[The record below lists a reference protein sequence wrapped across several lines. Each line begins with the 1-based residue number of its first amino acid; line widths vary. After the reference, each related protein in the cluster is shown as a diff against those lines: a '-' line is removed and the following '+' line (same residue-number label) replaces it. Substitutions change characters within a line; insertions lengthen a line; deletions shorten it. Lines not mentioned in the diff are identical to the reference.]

1 MYVKDAVVIRFQELC
16 KERHMALNELATLS
30 GVTPSSVY
38 SMINPNRRELRISLI
53 KKLCDGLEISLA
65 EFFTA
70 EVFEE
75 LEQEI
80 R

>member
-1 MYVKDAVVIRFQELC
+1 MTVKDAVTRRFQELC
-16 KERHMALNELATLS
+16 RSREIRFNELAVRA
-30 GVTPSSVY
+30 GVTPSTVY
-38 SMINPNRRELRISLI
+38 SMLDPRRREISITTI
-53 KKLCDGLEISLA
+53 KKLCDGLDISLA

-70 EVFEE
+70 KVFDE

>member
-1 MYVKDAVVIRFQELC
+1 MLVKDAIVYRFSELL
-16 KERHMALNELATLS
+16 KERGMAWYDLAIRA

-70 EVFEE
+70 QVFDE

>member
-1 MYVKDAVVIRFQELC
+1 MLVKDAIVYRISELL
-16 KERHMALNELATLS
+16 KERGMAWYDLAIRA

-70 EVFEE
+70 QVFDE

>member
-16 KERHMALNELATLS
+16 RERGMALNELATLS

-38 SMINPNRRELRISLI
+38 SMINPKRRELGIALI
-53 KKLCDGLEISLA
+53 KKLCDGLDITLA
-65 EFFTA
+65 EFFTGK
-70 EVFEE
+70 VFDE

>member
-16 KERHMALNELATLS
+16 KERRIKLNELATRS

-38 SMINPNRRELRISLI
+38 SMINPDRRELRISLI
-53 KKLCDGLEISLA
+53 KKLCDGLDITLA

-70 EVFEE
+70 KVFDE

>member
-1 MYVKDAVVIRFQELC
+1 MVKDAVVQRFRQICE
-16 KERHMALNELATLS
+16 ERHLRLNDLANRS

-38 SMINPNRRELRISLI
+38 SMMDPKRREISINLI
-53 KKLCDGLEISLA
+53 KKLCDGLDMTLGQFFGTK
-65 EFFTA
+65 EFD
-70 EVFEE
+70 E

>member
-16 KERHMALNELATLS
+16 KERHMRLNELATIS

-38 SMINPNRRELRISLI
+38 SMINPDRRELRISLI
-53 KKLCDGLEISLA
+53 KKLCDGLDITLA

-70 EVFEE
+70 KVFDE

>member
-1 MYVKDAVVIRFQELC
+1 
-16 KERHMALNELATLS
+16 
-30 GVTPSSVY
+30 
-38 SMINPNRRELRISLI
+38 MIKPERRELQISLI
-53 KKLCDGLEISLA
+53 KKLCDGLDITLA

-70 EVFEE
+70 KVFDE

>member
-1 MYVKDAVVIRFQELC
+1 MDYSDIYVRRIRKLC
-16 KERHMALNELATLS
+16 KERHMAINELATLS

-38 SMINPNRRELRISLI
+38 SMMNPDRRELRISLI
-53 KKLCDGLEISLA
+53 KKLCDGLDISLA

-70 EVFEE
+70 KVFDE

>member
-53 KKLCDGLEISLA
+53 KKLCDGLDISLA

>member
-1 MYVKDAVVIRFQELC
+1 MYVKDAVVVRFKELC
-16 KERHMALNELATLS
+16 KERNMALNELATLS

-53 KKLCDGLEISLA
+53 KKLCDGLDITLA

-70 EVFEE
+70 QVFDE

>member
-16 KERHMALNELATLS
+16 KERRIKLNELATRS

-38 SMINPNRRELRISLI
+38 SMINPDRRELRISLI
-53 KKLCDGLEISLA
+53 KKLCDGLDITLA

-70 EVFEE
+70 TVFDE

>member
-1 MYVKDAVVIRFQELC
+1 MYVKDAVVIRFKELC

-38 SMINPNRRELRISLI
+38 SMIKPERRELQISLI
-53 KKLCDGLEISLA
+53 KKLCDGLDITLA

-70 EVFEE
+70 KVFDE

>member
-1 MYVKDAVVIRFQELC
+1 MYVKDAVVIRFKELC
-16 KERHMALNELATLS
+16 NERNMALNELATLS

-53 KKLCDGLEISLA
+53 KKLCDGLDITLA

-70 EVFEE
+70 QVFDE

>member
-53 KKLCDGLEISLA
+53 KKRCDGLDISLA

-70 EVFEE
+70 KVFDE

>member
-1 MYVKDAVVIRFQELC
+1 MLYLRR
-16 KERHMALNELATLS
+16 KE
-30 GVTPSSVY
+30 VSV
-38 SMINPNRRELRISLI
+38 NWV
-53 KKLCDGLEISLA
+53 KKLCDGLDITLA

-70 EVFEE
+70 QVFDE

>member
-1 MYVKDAVVIRFQELC
+1 MYVKDAVVIRFKELC
-16 KERHMALNELATLS
+16 EERGMKPNELATLS

-38 SMINPNRRELRISLI
+38 SMLNPARRELRISLI
-53 KKLCDGLEISLA
+53 KKLCDGLDVTLA

-70 EVFEE
+70 KVFDE

>member
-16 KERHMALNELATLS
+16 RERGMALNELATVS

-53 KKLCDGLEISLA
+53 KKLCDGLDISLA

-70 EVFEE
+70 KVFDE